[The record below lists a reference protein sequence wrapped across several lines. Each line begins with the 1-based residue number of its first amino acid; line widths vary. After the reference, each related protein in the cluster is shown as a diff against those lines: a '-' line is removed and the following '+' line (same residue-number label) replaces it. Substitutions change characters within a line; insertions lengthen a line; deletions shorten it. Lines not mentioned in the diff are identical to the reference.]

1 MSISQRLYLA
11 VVPAIVGL
19 FTVAALAYW
28 GDIGRAA
35 PEWLVVVCAVSTVV
49 SLVLAW
55 QNTRYVARRIARLA
69 PHQDRELPG
78 GLLAPLKVMRNA
90 ALPGSRS
97 GPDEFDSI
105 EDVVD
110 RLSNAVSVAE
120 AGSQARVEAAAR
132 RVNEYALLLA
142 EASAAVSRQIDEV
155 RIPIHILLENHFGQL
170 NENQEEMLEAA
181 RRAAEAADVE
191 TRRLEEIAE
200 IDQGI
205 LSIRREKVRL
215 GELLQSLE
223 PQLEAEAKRAGI
235 GITFDLAPGVPPIA
249 GDRIRLHEALELLL
263 RRLVRSAPA
272 QADVTISLATGP
284 DEVTVTISGGVPLTL
299 DPDIALARRVVE
311 AHGGRMAEQGSTVS
325 VELPVIAPALRGS
338 ARTTPSAG

>member
-35 PEWLVVVCAVSTVV
+35 PEWLVVVCAVSTLV

-69 PHQDRELPG
+69 PHQDHELPG

-90 ALPGSRS
+90 ALPGVRS

-181 RRAAEAADVE
+181 RSAAEAADVE

-205 LSIRREKVRL
+205 LSIRRDKVRV
-215 GELLQSLE
+215 GDLLQSLV
-223 PQLEAEAKRAGI
+223 PQLEAEAERVGVSVS
-235 GITFDLAPGVPPIA
+235 FDLQPGAPSIA

-263 RRLVRSAPA
+263 RRLVRGAPA
-272 QADVTISLATGP
+272 GSVLTVTLASGP
-284 DEVTVTISGGVPLTL
+284 DEVSVAISGGAPLTL
-299 DPDIALARRVVE
+299 DPDLALARRVVE
-311 AHGGRMAEQGSTVS
+311 AHGGRVAEQGNTVS
-325 VELPVIAPALRGS
+325 VDLPVLARAPGGRSG
-338 ARTTPSAG
+338 TTPAGG